1 MTDAEFEVYIT
12 DLELTHARVY
22 KEAHESFT
30 CTVGVCGMWCVTSPC
45 VYRTTQSSGDKGA
58 TSIDITVVAPDAFTS
73 KLTERSEWNL
83 HKEIRAP

>member
-30 CTVGVCGMWCVTSPC
+30 VHCRCVRDVVCHVTVCVPNYT
-45 VYRTTQSSGDKGA
+45 VYLVTKAQ
-58 TSIDITVVAPDAFTS
+58 PQ
-73 KLTERSEWNL
+73 LT
-83 HKEIRAP
+83 